1 MVNSHQRKEHCF
13 TLKITDMAQLKGHTG
28 NPNGRPK
35 GTPNKVTS
43 TIRNWIVELINDN
56 REQIQKDLQ
65 LLDPKD
71 RLSFIEKLL
80 PYILPKVVQADEV
93 EGAAYDRSDV
103 ITRQISLDWGTTET
117 KVQSWIEKGDGN
129 END

>member
-1 MVNSHQRKEHCF
+1 
-13 TLKITDMAQLKGHTG
+13 MAQLKGHTG

-103 ITRQISLDWGTTET
+103 ITKQISLDWGTTET

-129 END
+129 ESD

>member
-1 MVNSHQRKEHCF
+1 
-13 TLKITDMAQLKGHTG
+13 MAQQKGHTG

-80 PYILPKVVQADEV
+80 PYILPKVERADAV
-93 EGAAYDRSDV
+93 EGACYSKDDL
-103 ITRQISLDWGTTET
+103 ITKEISLNWDNLTSRKET
-117 KVQSWIEKGDGN
+117 MVQSWIEKGGN
-129 END
+129 NESD

>member
-1 MVNSHQRKEHCF
+1 MK
-13 TLKITDMAQLKGHTG
+13 KGKTN

-56 REQIQKDLQ
+56 REQLQNDLKS
-65 LLDPKD
+65 LDPKD

-80 PYILPKVVQADEV
+80 PYILPKVERADEV
-93 EGAAYDRSDV
+93 EGAAYSRDDIV
-103 ITRQISLDWGTTET
+103 AKPLFPDLGKEEKTL
-117 KVQSWIEKGDGN
+117 QSWIEK
-129 END
+129 

>member
-13 TLKITDMAQLKGHTG
+13 TFKFTIMAQQKGHTG

-93 EGAAYDRSDV
+93 EGAAYDRSDIV
-103 ITRQISLDWGTTET
+103 TQKLDLSWGESTT

-129 END
+129 ESD